1 VCKRAPVKGGACAL
15 VREREPIF
23 NVPRVVV
30 VLLGAFAVV
39 HLVRYLLP
47 EEQTAWLTVALAFI
61 PARLTG
67 LASELPGGD
76 IAGVTQ
82 FVTHL
87 FVHGDL
93 THLVINSAWLLAFG
107 SSVARRTGAARFL
120 VFFILCGIAGA
131 LVYVAFSRN
140 ALSMMVGASGAISG
154 LMGAAFRF
162 LFQALRDGDT
172 EGLAGERRHSPLM
185 SLGATLTDRRV
196 MLAVAGWTLINLLMA
211 WGASGLLDGA
221 NIAWEAHLG
230 GFYMG
235 LLTFGFFD
243 RSHSIDHDAA
253 LAE

>member
-1 VCKRAPVKGGACAL
+1 

-30 VLLGAFAVV
+30 VLLGTFAVV
-39 HLVRYLLP
+39 HLVLYLLP
-47 EEQTAWLTVALAFI
+47 EEQAAWLTAALAFI

-76 IAGVTQ
+76 LAGVSQ

-87 FVHGDL
+87 FVHGDF
-93 THLVINSAWLLAFG
+93 THLAINSAWLLAFG
-107 SSVARRTGAARFL
+107 SPVARRTGGARFL

-131 LVYVAFSRN
+131 LVYVAFSRA

-172 EGLAGERRHSPLM
+172 EGLAGKTRHAPLM
-185 SLGATLTDRRV
+185 SLKATLTDRRI
-196 MLAVAGWTLINLLMA
+196 MLAVVGWTLVNLLMA
-211 WGASGLLDGA
+211 WGASGLMDGA

-243 RSHSIDHDAA
+243 RSQTIHHDAA

>member
-1 VCKRAPVKGGACAL
+1 MS
-15 VREREPIF
+15 EREPIF

-30 VLLGAFAVV
+30 LLLAAFAAV
-39 HLVRYLLP
+39 HLVRYLLS
-47 EEQTAWLTVALAFI
+47 EEQAAWLTAALAFI

-67 LASELPGGD
+67 MASELPGGD
-76 IAGVTQ
+76 VAGVSQ

-93 THLVINSAWLLAFG
+93 THLAINSAWLLAFG

-120 VFFILCGIAGA
+120 AFFVLCGIAGA
-131 LVYVAFSRN
+131 LAYVALSGN

-172 EGLAGERRHSPLM
+172 EGLAGETRHAPLM

-196 MLAVAGWTLINLLMA
+196 MLAVAGWTLLNLLLA
-211 WGASGLLDGA
+211 WGASGLMDGA

-243 RSHSIDHDAA
+243 RSQSIHHDAA

>member
-1 VCKRAPVKGGACAL
+1 MS
-15 VREREPIF
+15 EREPIF
-23 NVPRVVV
+23 NVPRVVA
-30 VLLGAFAVV
+30 LLLAAFAAV
-39 HLVRYLLP
+39 HLVRYFLS
-47 EEQTAWLTVALAFI
+47 EEQAAWLVAALAFI

-67 LASELPGGD
+67 MASELPGGD
-76 IAGVTQ
+76 VAGVSQ

-93 THLVINSAWLLAFG
+93 THLAINSAWLLAFG

-120 VFFILCGIAGA
+120 AFFVLCGIAGA
-131 LVYVAFSRN
+131 LAYVALGGN

-162 LFQALRDGDT
+162 LFQALRDGDA
-172 EGLAGERRHSPLM
+172 EGLAGNARHAPLM
-185 SLGATLTDRRV
+185 NLGATLTDRRV
-196 MLAVAGWTLINLLMA
+196 MVAVAGWTLINLLLA
-211 WGASGLLDGA
+211 WGASGLMDGA

-230 GFYMG
+230 GFFMG

-243 RSHSIDHDAA
+243 RSQSIHHDAA